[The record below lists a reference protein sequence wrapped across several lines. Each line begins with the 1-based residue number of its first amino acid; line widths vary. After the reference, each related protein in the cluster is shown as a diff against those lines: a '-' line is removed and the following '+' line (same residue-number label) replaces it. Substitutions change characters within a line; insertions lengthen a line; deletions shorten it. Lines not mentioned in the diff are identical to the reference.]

1 MYRKKDFPILVQ
13 IGTPLALCSTNNPHF
28 GLAEGQTVAKEPFHS
43 ERALQRR
50 VRRLLREL
58 EALARAASRL
68 EERLDGVVFDAVE
81 MLQAIERIGL
91 NPEVEPASRPT
102 NSNSDGDLIL
112 RRLAESG
119 STRLEVVRRSAGD
132 ADVRIDGGEW
142 FVLPRA
148 LTALLTA
155 LARDTGDGGGLVGWK
170 EKGEIA
176 DLLAKEL
183 GERPSR
189 GALDQLIWR
198 LRKALRTA
206 GVNPFLVQTC
216 RHQGARFALRVRRPG
231 VRERERMLEDVLD
244 SPDTADLEGFASAS
258 IGEPARSKIATEME
272 PDDVLQT
279 GKE

>member
-1 MYRKKDFPILVQ
+1 
-13 IGTPLALCSTNNPHF
+13 
-28 GLAEGQTVAKEPFHS
+28 LAEGQTVAKEPFHS

-50 VRRLLREL
+50 LKRLLSEL
-58 EALARAASRL
+58 EALARAASRI

-81 MLQAIERIGL
+81 ILQAVEDAGL
-91 NPEVEPASRPT
+91 NPEVAPVSRPT
-102 NSNSDGDLIL
+102 DSDGDLLL

-119 STRLEVVRRSAGD
+119 VSRLEVVRRSTGD
-132 ADVRIDGGEW
+132 ADVRIDGGQR
-142 FVLPRA
+142 FVLPRS
-148 LTALLTA
+148 LTALLAA
-155 LARDTGDGGGLVGWK
+155 LARDTGDGKGLVGWK
-170 EKGEIA
+170 EKGELA

-198 LRKALRTA
+198 LRKTLRSA

-231 VRERERMLEDVLD
+231 VSEREPLLEKTLFTPDTVDLEDLD
-244 SPDTADLEGFASAS
+244 AAAIGETTRSRDSGDLER
-258 IGEPARSKIATEME
+258 E
-272 PDDVLQT
+272 DVLQT

>member
-1 MYRKKDFPILVQ
+1 
-13 IGTPLALCSTNNPHF
+13 
-28 GLAEGQTVAKEPFHS
+28 LAEGQTVAKESFHS

-50 VRRLLREL
+50 FKKLLREL
-58 EALARAASRL
+58 ESLARSASRI
-68 EERLDGVVFDAVE
+68 EERLDEVVFDAAE
-81 MLQAIERIGL
+81 ILQAFQRAGL
-91 NPEVEPASRPT
+91 DPEVAPASRSP
-102 NSNSDGDLIL
+102 NANSDGDLIL

-119 STRLEVVRRSAGD
+119 ANRLEVVRRSTGD
-132 ADVRIDGGEW
+132 ADVRIDEGEW

-155 LARDTGDGGGLVGWK
+155 LARDTGDGEGLVGWK
-170 EKGEIA
+170 EKGELA

-216 RHQGARFALRVRRPG
+216 RHQGGRFALRVRRHG
-231 VRERERMLEDVLD
+231 VSECEGLLENRLA
-244 SPDTADLEGFASAS
+244 PPHTADLEELHPAA
-258 IGEPARSKIATEME
+258 IGEAAPSDLSAGIKS
-272 PDDVLQT
+272 DDLSHP
-279 GKE
+279 GEE

>member
-1 MYRKKDFPILVQ
+1 
-13 IGTPLALCSTNNPHF
+13 
-28 GLAEGQTVAKEPFHS
+28 LAEGQTVAKEEFHS

-50 VRRLLREL
+50 IRRLLHEL
-58 EALARAASRL
+58 EALARAASRI

-81 MLQAIERIGL
+81 ILQAIEKAGL
-91 NPEVEPASRPT
+91 NPEVIPVPRST
-102 NSNSDGDLIL
+102 DSDGDLLL

-119 STRLEVVRRSAGD
+119 VSRLEVVRRSTGD
-132 ADVRIDGGEW
+132 ADVRIDGGQQ

-155 LARDTGDGGGLVGWK
+155 LARDTGDGKGLVGWK

-198 LRKALRTA
+198 LRKALRSA
-206 GVNPFLVQTC
+206 GVNPFLIQTC

-231 VRERERMLEDVLD
+231 VSEREPLLEKALAPPHAVDIDDFDVE
-244 SPDTADLEGFASAS
+244 A
-258 IGEPARSKIATEME
+258 IGETERSDIGMDVKS
-272 PDDVLQT
+272 DDVLQK

>member
-1 MYRKKDFPILVQ
+1 M
-13 IGTPLALCSTNNPHF
+13 
-28 GLAEGQTVAKEPFHS
+28 AKEPFHN

-68 EERLDGVVFDAVE
+68 EERLDGAVFDAVE
-81 MLQAIERIGL
+81 MLQAIERTGL
-91 NPEVEPASRPT
+91 NPEVEPASRST

-119 STRLEVVRRSAGD
+119 STRLEVVRRSTGD

-148 LTALLTA
+148 LTALLNA

-231 VRERERMLEDVLD
+231 VSERERVLENAVAPLDVAD
-244 SPDTADLEGFASAS
+244 IDDFDATA
-258 IGEPARSKIATEME
+258 IGEIARSEFGTEMKG
-272 PDDVLQT
+272 DDVLQT

>member
-1 MYRKKDFPILVQ
+1 
-13 IGTPLALCSTNNPHF
+13 
-28 GLAEGQTVAKEPFHS
+28 VAKESLHN

-50 VRRLLREL
+50 FKKLLREL
-58 EALARAASRL
+58 ESLARAASRI
-68 EERLDGVVFDAVE
+68 EERLDEVVFDAAE
-81 MLQAIERIGL
+81 ILQAFQRAGL
-91 NPEVEPASRPT
+91 DPEVAPASRSP
-102 NSNSDGDLIL
+102 NANSDGDLIL

-119 STRLEVVRRSAGD
+119 ATRLEVVRRSTGD
-132 ADVRIDGGEW
+132 ADVRIDEGQW

-155 LARDTGDGGGLVGWK
+155 LARETGDGEGLVGWK
-170 EKGEIA
+170 EKGELA

-216 RHQGARFALRVRRPG
+216 RHQGARFALRVRRHG
-231 VRERERMLEDVLD
+231 VSEGERLLENALVP
-244 SPDTADLEGFASAS
+244 PDTVDVEELDPAA
-258 IGEPARSKIATEME
+258 IGETARSDIGTDMKS
-272 PDDVLQT
+272 DDVLQT
-279 GKE
+279 GEE

>member
-1 MYRKKDFPILVQ
+1 
-13 IGTPLALCSTNNPHF
+13 
-28 GLAEGQTVAKEPFHS
+28 VAKEALHS

-50 VRRLLREL
+50 VRRLLQEL
-58 EALARAASRL
+58 EALARAASKL

-81 MLQAIERIGL
+81 ILQAIETTGL
-91 NPEVEPASRPT
+91 NPEVIPVPRST
-102 NSNSDGDLIL
+102 DSDGDLLL

-119 STRLEVVRRSAGD
+119 VSRLEVVRRSTGD
-132 ADVRIDGGEW
+132 ADVRIDGGQQ

-155 LARDTGDGGGLVGWK
+155 LARDTGGGKGLVGWK
-170 EKGEIA
+170 GKGEIA

-198 LRKALRTA
+198 LRKALRSA
-206 GVNPFLVQTC
+206 GVNPFLIQTC

-231 VRERERMLEDVLD
+231 VSEREPLLEKALAPPDAVDIDDFDVE
-244 SPDTADLEGFASAS
+244 A
-258 IGEPARSKIATEME
+258 IGETERSDIGMDVKS
-272 PDDVLQT
+272 DDVLQT